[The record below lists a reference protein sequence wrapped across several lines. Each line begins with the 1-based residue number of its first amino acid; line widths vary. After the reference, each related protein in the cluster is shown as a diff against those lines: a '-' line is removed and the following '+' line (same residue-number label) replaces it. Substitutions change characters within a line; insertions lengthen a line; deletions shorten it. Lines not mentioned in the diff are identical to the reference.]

1 MSAGRTA
8 AGTVTGTVGRTAGA
22 RATLPPIEEGIAD
35 PFATLTPEIVEFTR
49 RMAADAAAHPRRDR
63 VPVAEARRIAAAV
76 RAPWAEGGPRMA
88 QQTEYHAPTRHG
100 PVRLRLYQPEGCAS
114 AETGAPAPVLIYLPG
129 GGWTLFDIDTHDRVM
144 REYAHRTG
152 ITVAGIDYTR
162 APEAKFPQAI
172 EEITDTVAWLAAQAP
187 TLGIDP
193 TAMLLGGDSAG
204 ANLTVAVA
212 LGVRGAGT
220 PRLRGMVLNYGVYD
234 PCALRGST
242 LRFGG
247 GDLPLSSHVM
257 QWFTW
262 TYLRHAGQINDRRVR
277 VLGADLTGLP
287 PALLV
292 VADHDLLFDENLD
305 MATALKAYGV
315 SADLRV
321 YPGTVHS
328 FLEAVAIA
336 PVAAAAFND
345 SAAWMRALLRLT
357 PRDGAADMAMD
368 AERV

>member
-63 VPVAEARRIAAAV
+63 VPVAEARRIA
-76 RAPWAEGGPRMA
+76 
-88 QQTEYHAPTRHG
+88 PTRHG

-152 ITVAGIDYTR
+152 IAVAGIDYTR

-212 LGVRGAGT
+212 LGLRGAGT